1 MSETKRGWV
10 DQQMNLNTREQFN
23 YAKFSIYIDE
33 MDDGLFVESGVDKE
47 KLKETFFEVY
57 NNNPKKDFSFL
68 LDAVFGFLYEK
79 FSEQEKKRYL
89 QKIGNLRMNLAIG
102 SRSNF
107 PTTEYIYPGNTE
119 HSGGK
124 AIVQKDIKAKYSAAS
139 GGVKPELIRN
149 NETSPISKLDSPEEV
164 IRKSKELADADD
176 EKKKDDPN

>member
-1 MSETKRGWV
+1 MSETKMGWF
-10 DQQMNLNTREQFN
+10 DQPMNLNTTEQFN

-33 MDDGLFVESGVDKE
+33 MDDELFVESGIDKE
-47 KLKETFFEVY
+47 KLKNTFFEVY

-89 QKIGNLRMNLAIG
+89 QKVANLRMSLAIG

-107 PTTEYIYPGNTE
+107 PTTEYIYSGKTE

-124 AIVQKDIKAKYSAAS
+124 TAVEREIRAKYSAVS
-139 GGVKPELIRN
+139 GSVRPELIRN
-149 NETSPISKLDSPEEV
+149 YEISPISKLDSPEKALE
-164 IRKSKELADADD
+164 RSREPKDSKED
-176 EKKKDDPN
+176 KKEDDPN